1 MASTIFLYNN
11 SSFVIQCNPDDK
23 IREIIIR
30 FLSMSGLDS
39 NKVEFVYEGNG
50 PSYEKMT
57 SQTNGG

>member
-39 NKVEFVYEGNG
+39 NKVEFVYEG
-50 PSYEKMT
+50 KKKLI
-57 SQTNGG
+57 